1 MGVASIF
8 LRTDRF
14 LIDVKDKFVKK
25 VEYENLIF
33 FVWWNT
39 PKKVIGIKNDINDTK
54 FKHVLM

>member
-14 LIDVKDKFVKK
+14 LIDVKDKFLKK

-33 FVWWNT
+33 FLSDEILQ
-39 PKKVIGIKNDINDTK
+39 KR
-54 FKHVLM
+54 L